1 MTTEWMG
8 YKWLAEHYNVTPVQ
22 DFEITSEIGAA
33 RRSVVT
39 DGRTLETYPAGSRQA
54 PTLQAHLTYA
64 LRQEGV
70 HLEFLARLF
79 DVLPQAE
86 LAAWLNSERTGQY
99 ARRVG
104 FLYEWLTGRQ
114 IAGVE
119 AVTGGNYVDAIDPEA
134 YFAATAPTRN
144 ARWRVRDNLPGNRD
158 FCPLVR
164 RTPQVRAAQDY
175 DCAARLDELN
185 AEFGGNVLMRSA
197 VWLTIKESKSS
208 FAIEHEQDQMDRIR
222 RFAAVMERRIGEY
235 PALLSPDTLAEL
247 QREIVSER
255 STISRFGLRASP
267 VFVGE
272 THRFE
277 HIVHYVA
284 PHWDR
289 LREML
294 RGLEV
299 FLERTTGQSSVV
311 RAGTAAFA
319 FVFIHPLADG
329 NGRIHRFIVND
340 VLRRD
345 GAVPR
350 PFILPISAVITEKP
364 QNIARYD
371 HILERFSKPLMALYG
386 NLCEFAPTRQMYP
399 DGVQSNFAFAG
410 YDAALP
416 AWRYPDLTAQVEYMA
431 DVIDRTIR
439 QEMRTE
445 AGILQEWTTARRMVK
460 DIIDGPD
467 ADIDR
472 IIRSVRDN
480 QGAVSNKLRKEF
492 PVLEN
497 VEIVTDLVG
506 ALKTAFKHFDG
517 GSPTNE

>member
-1 MTTEWMG
+1 MSTEWIG
-8 YKWLAEHYNVTPVQ
+8 YKWLAEHYQITPVQ
-22 DFEITSEIGAA
+22 EFQITSEIGAA

-39 DGRTLETYPAGSRQA
+39 EGKTLEIYPAGSRQE

-64 LRQEGV
+64 IRQEGV

-79 DVLPQAE
+79 DVLPQGE

-114 IAGVE
+114 IAGVG
-119 AVTGGNYVDAIDPEA
+119 AVTGGNYVDAIDSEA
-134 YFAATAPTRN
+134 YFAATIPTRN
-144 ARWRVRDNLPGNRD
+144 QRWRVRDNLPGNRD
-158 FCPLVR
+158 FCPLIR
-164 RTPQVRAAQDY
+164 RTPEVKAAQDY

-185 AEFGGNVLMRSA
+185 AEFGDNVLMRSA

-208 FAIEHEQDQMDRIR
+208 FAIEHEQDQLDRIR

-277 HIVHYVA
+277 QIVHYVA

-289 LREML
+289 LRDL
-294 RGLEV
+294 LHGLEV
-299 FLERTTGQSSVV
+299 FLERTAGQSSVI
-311 RAGTAAFA
+311 RAGAAAFA

-329 NGRIHRFIVND
+329 NGRIHRFIIND

-371 HILERFSKPLMALYG
+371 HILECFSKPLMRRYG
-386 NLCEFAPTRQMYP
+386 NLCEFAPSRTLYP
-399 DGVQSNFAFAG
+399 DGIQSNFEFAG

-416 AWRYPDLTAQVEYMA
+416 AWRYPDLTVQVEYMA
-431 DVIDRTIR
+431 DIIDKTIR

-472 IIRSVRDN
+472 IVRSIRDN

-492 PVLEN
+492 PILEN
-497 VEIVTDLVG
+497 DQIVADLVDS
-506 ALKTAFKHFDG
+506 LKTAFKTFDS
-517 GSPTNE
+517 GSSR

>member
-1 MTTEWMG
+1 MG
-8 YKWLAEHYNVTPVQ
+8 YKWLAEHYKVAPVQ
-22 DFEITSEIGAA
+22 EFQISSEIGAA

-39 DGRTLETYPAGSRQA
+39 EGKTLETYPAGSRQE

-119 AVTGGNYVDAIDPEA
+119 AVTGGNYVDAIDPDA
-134 YFAATAPTRN
+134 YFAATVPTRN
-144 ARWRVRDNLPGNRD
+144 PRWRVRDNLPGNRD

-164 RTPQVRAAQDY
+164 RTPEVKAAQDY

-208 FAIEHEQDQMDRIR
+208 FAIEHEQDQLDRIR

-289 LREML
+289 LRDL
-294 RGLEV
+294 LHGLEV
-299 FLERTTGQSSVV
+299 FLQRTAGQSSVI
-311 RAGTAAFA
+311 RAGAAAFA

-329 NGRIHRFIVND
+329 NGRIHRFIIND

-350 PFILPISAVITEKP
+350 PFVLPISAVITEKP

-371 HILERFSKPLMALYG
+371 QILECFSKPLMRMYG
-386 NLCEFAPTRQMYP
+386 NLCEFAQSRTLYP
-399 DGVQSNFAFAG
+399 DGVQSNFEFAG
-410 YDAALP
+410 YNAALP
-416 AWRYPDLTAQVEYMA
+416 AWRYPDLTVQVEFMA
-431 DVIDRTIR
+431 DIIDRTIR

-497 VEIVTDLVG
+497 EELAADLVDS
-506 ALKTAFKHFDG
+506 LKTAFKAFDS
-517 GSPTNE
+517 GSSG